1 MSFIK
6 TSQKDIKTFKRSA
19 KKMHQETG
27 ELHADCLEKIARQ
40 AGYHSWKHVTECAKQ
55 TGLDVLQLD
64 FINEC
69 QKALNGKHPTIPY

>member
-55 TGLDVLQLD
+55 TGLDVLQR
-64 FINEC
+64 
-69 QKALNGKHPTIPY
+69 KHPTIPSTTILKNTR